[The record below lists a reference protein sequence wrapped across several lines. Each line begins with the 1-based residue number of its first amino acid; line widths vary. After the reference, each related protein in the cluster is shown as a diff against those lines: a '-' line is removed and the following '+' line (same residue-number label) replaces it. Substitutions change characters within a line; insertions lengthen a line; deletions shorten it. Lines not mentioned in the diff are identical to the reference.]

1 MAVVLFSAL
10 LHASWNALVRSAADK
25 FDNTVLIVVS
35 AGALAACALPWLAF
49 PAAASWPFLVASVLI
64 HTAYFWLVA
73 FAYRGAG
80 LSFVYPIM
88 RGTAPVFSALVVFAL
103 LSESPSFGGWI
114 GLLMICSGVTMLA
127 GDAWRVGNLNTG
139 ALWSALLNAA
149 VIVLYTV
156 VDGQGVRLARG
167 AFAYTGWMFALT
179 GVLLLAGSM
188 SIRNRGGTAGIV
200 QRMRRH
206 WKSMLLGGACT
217 LGSYTLALWAMTR
230 APIATVA
237 ALRETSVVFA
247 AIIAASLL
255 HEPVSR
261 LRYLSITTVSLG
273 AIAIKLF

>member
-10 LHASWNALVRSAADK
+10 LHASWNGLVRAATDK
-25 FDNTVLIVVS
+25 FDNTVLIVVG

-49 PAAASWPFLVASVLI
+49 PAAASWPFLAASVLI

-88 RGTAPVFSALVVFAL
+88 RGTAPVFSALAVLAL
-103 LSESPSFGGWI
+103 LGESPSFGGWI
-114 GLLMICSGVTMLA
+114 GLLMICGGVTMLA
-127 GDAWRVGNLNTG
+127 GDAWRVGTLNTG

-156 VDGQGVRLARG
+156 ADGQGVRLARG

-179 GVLLLAGSM
+179 GLLLLAGSAAM
-188 SIRNRGGTAGIV
+188 RSRGGMTGIA
-200 QRMRRH
+200 QRMRQR
-206 WKSMLLGGACT
+206 WKAMLLGGGCT
-217 LGSYTLALWAMTR
+217 LGSYALALWAMTR

-237 ALRETSVVFA
+237 ALRETSVIFA
-247 AIIAASLL
+247 AIIAARLL
-255 HEPVSR
+255 HEPISHR
-261 LRYLSITTVSLG
+261 RYLSIATVSVG